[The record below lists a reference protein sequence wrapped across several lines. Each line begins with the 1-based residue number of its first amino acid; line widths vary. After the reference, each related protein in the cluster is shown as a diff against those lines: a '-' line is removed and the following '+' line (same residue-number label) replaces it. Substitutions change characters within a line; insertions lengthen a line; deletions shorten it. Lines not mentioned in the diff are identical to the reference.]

1 MCFRPSGI
9 SLPKK
14 CPACG
19 AMNDSERT
27 TCEECGADL
36 PESSLP
42 GGAPGA
48 LVLLAR
54 LCPQGAR
61 RPCGSRCSQ
70 SPRRAHGPGQASGLA
85 RQSPSRRTSLESS
98 DETEGGVQRGDA
110 EPERGTQTAPCR
122 QEPGSGTHPEP
133 VLLLCGR
140 RNRAG
145 SPRKASWQ
153 PRPNGDPWPLLPD
166 RRSRRVNS
174 PPCCAMADA
183 PVITGEVLEPA
194 STRRFYRPL
203 RLPRPNRGSAIAP
216 SGSGGSHAYTACE
229 RQKRGRLHRKRSSLP
244 LFSSCGAFDVLQ
256 QRLGA

>member
-1 MCFRPSGI
+1 MRRRPARI
-9 SLPKK
+9 LP
-14 CPACG
+14 ARRRAG
-19 AMNDSERT
+19 RT
-27 TCEECGADL
+27 GRAWR
-36 PESSLP
+36 SW
-42 GGAPGA
+42 
-48 LVLLAR
+48 R
-54 LCPQGAR
+54 PQGTRCPCSSR
-61 RPCGSRCSQ
+61 RSQ
-70 SPRRAHGPGQASGLA
+70 SPRRDHGPGRQAPGLA
-85 RQSPSRRTSLESS
+85 HHAKPSGRVALGQRRES
-98 DETEGGVQRGDA
+98 
-110 EPERGTQTAPCR
+110 ERGANSALPTRT
-122 QEPGSGTHPEP
+122 GSGTHPEP

>member
-1 MCFRPSGI
+1 M
-9 SLPKK
+9 
-14 CPACG
+14 
-19 AMNDSERT
+19 
-27 TCEECGADL
+27 
-36 PESSLP
+36 
-42 GGAPGA
+42 
-48 LVLLAR
+48 LLAR
-54 LCPQGAR
+54 LVPPR
-61 RPCGSRCSQ
+61 RPAPLRLPVLPKPPARPRPRASLRPSASKPLPAHVAREQRRDRGGGSE
-70 SPRRAHGPGQASGLA
+70 RR
-85 RQSPSRRTSLESS
+85 RRTRTGHTNGALP
-98 DETEGGVQRGDA
+98 TR
-110 EPERGTQTAPCR
+110 T
-122 QEPGSGTHPEP
+122 GSGTHPEP

>member
-1 MCFRPSGI
+1 M
-9 SLPKK
+9 
-14 CPACG
+14 
-19 AMNDSERT
+19 
-27 TCEECGADL
+27 
-36 PESSLP
+36 
-42 GGAPGA
+42 
-48 LVLLAR
+48 LLAR
-54 LCPQGAR
+54 LVPPR
-61 RPCGSRCSQ
+61 RPAPLRLPVLPKPPAR
-70 SPRRAHGPGQASGLA
+70 PRPRASLRPSASKPLPAHVA
-85 RQSPSRRTSLESS
+85 REQGRDR
-98 DETEGGVQRGDA
+98 GVQRGDA
-110 EPERGTQTAPCR
+110 EPERGTNGGLPTR
-122 QEPGSGTHPEP
+122 TGSGTHPEP

-203 RLPRPNRGSAIAP
+203 RLPRPNRGSATAAP
-216 SGSGGSHAYTACE
+216 GSGGSHAYTACE

-244 LFSSCGAFDVLQ
+244 LFSSCGAFGVLQ